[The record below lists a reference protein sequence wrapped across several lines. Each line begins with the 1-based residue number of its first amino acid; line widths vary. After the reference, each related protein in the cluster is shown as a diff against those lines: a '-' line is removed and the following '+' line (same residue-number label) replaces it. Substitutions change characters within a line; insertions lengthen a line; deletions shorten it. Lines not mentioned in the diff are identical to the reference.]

1 MQRGWK
7 VQCMEGHRG
16 HIGVHRSGEQH
27 MVQRGAGCMNFHRSS
42 LGSSFFGYFSSVLL
56 FAHISQT
63 TLYYLMPFGELVEY
77 FLQSLYS
84 KIKCSILL
92 SVRGVDKKEKK
103 FQNFVNLD

>member
-1 MQRGWK
+1 
-7 VQCMEGHRG
+7 
-16 HIGVHRSGEQH
+16 
-27 MVQRGAGCMNFHRSS
+27 
-42 LGSSFFGYFSSVLL
+42 
-56 FAHISQT
+56 
-63 TLYYLMPFGELVEY
+63 MPFGELVEY